1 VSILMRALPAGAAA
15 AIGLGLGL
23 PVAVGGEQASRIT
36 DRTVVCKMLGTGFPD
51 AVRFLRATATPHLPE
66 SEAPPNANVTNG
78 DESVAPLVG
87 AGVRTSKGPIGAG
100 FTTGE
105 ARISDRTGTR
115 CVRTRLRIP
124 LSRRG
129 LVGGTASE
137 IGTSYRCTVP
147 AKVLIRVRAVF
158 KRPTS
163 FKPDARFDQVVA
175 RGDIAIGYVA
185 AATLRGRKPIILAAA
200 NGATGSASIF
210 AAPDCDRSQ

>member
-1 VSILMRALPAGAAA
+1 MLRASTVGLVAIAALMAASVDSGA
-15 AIGLGLGL
+15 
-23 PVAVGGEQASRIT
+23 ESASRII

-66 SEAPPNANVTNG
+66 TEAPPNANVTNG

-87 AGVRTSKGPIGAG
+87 AGVRTGRGPIGAG

-115 CVRTRLRIP
+115 YTRTRLRIP

-129 LVGGTASE
+129 LVGGAASE

-147 AKVLIRVRAVF
+147 AKVLIRVHAVF

-175 RGDIAIGYVA
+175 RGDIAVGYVA

-200 NGATGSASIF
+200 NGATGSANIF
-210 AAPDCDRSQ
+210 AAPGCDRSQ